1 MFLVQFVFMF
11 SVVAPNYFYV
21 EYYTLKCTVI
31 IGMANQA
38 IQLILLYILSR
49 LHHRSETSGLN

>member
-1 MFLVQFVFMF
+1 MF

-31 IGMANQA
+31 AWLAIPI

-49 LHHRSETSGLN
+49 LHHRSETSGLNWL